1 MIISRNR
8 CIKVKVY
15 IFKNQ
20 IEELKTKIKL
30 MEEQLEYRRSSWIK
44 KVFKR

>member
-15 IFKNQ
+15 IFKNK
-20 IEELKTKIKL
+20 IEELINKL
-30 MEEQLEYRRSSWIK
+30 EFIEEQITQKQAGLEGYYK
-44 KVFKR
+44 N

>member
-20 IEELKTKIKL
+20 IEELKNKL
-30 MEEQLEYRRSSWIK
+30 EFIEEQIT
-44 KVFKR
+44 